1 MSNTILTLNRTQVFT
16 ACIIREIRTN
26 SHTDGMQP
34 PLGCRNKQSLDD
46 ISGTDRKI
54 EWTFYADNRYKST
67 TGNRP
72 SYDVTWTIMP
82 PTVPSVFS
90 DTDVVWVDPFNTSW
104 FVRELINNPTLYCIN
119 CGLSVGQCR
128 DLFFSWRRL
137 SSCRGWTAAVRH
149 SPAFQHISDHDCSQ
163 WWTPPLGL
171 PFPRQSSSTPLHF
184 FVSSTGWRLQSGLH
198 FNGWS

>member
-1 MSNTILTLNRTQVFT
+1 
-16 ACIIREIRTN
+16 
-26 SHTDGMQP
+26 
-34 PLGCRNKQSLDD
+34 
-46 ISGTDRKI
+46 
-54 EWTFYADNRYKST
+54 
-67 TGNRP
+67 
-72 SYDVTWTIMP
+72 MP
-82 PTVPSVFS
+82 PTVPPVFS

-104 FVRELINNPTLYCIN
+104 FVRELTSAQFCLPANWLVCDFTTPRFDQSAKWLSASWFVSELINNPTLYCIN

-128 DLFFSWRRL
+128 DLFFSCWRRL

-171 PFPRQSSSTPLHF
+171 PFPRRSSSTPLHS